1 MEIRQDLPVG
11 FVPDE
16 AEFSIF
22 FYQEIL
28 RAAPFE
34 TAKIKILMKQL
45 WKNLSVSGKLY
56 AVVGIMGFLIAL
68 ELFTLI
74 FAMNTL
80 SAVRGYI
87 GGEGQWSKAQ
97 KDAIIAL
104 QSYAITH
111 DEDYYEVFLSRIKVP
126 LGDKVTRLEMNKPD
140 MNFDIA
146 FNGMVQGNIHQR
158 DIPGMIDLYRRFHF
172 VSHLQNAIN
181 RWIDGDE
188 QIAHLL
194 NLGHKLHE
202 DIQRNPNADLE
213 TVKRMLNDINELNIK
228 LTHAE
233 DSFSASL
240 GDASRWLEEL
250 LHMTLILVVVS
261 VSSFGLFLTFVLGR
275 ELKKSLNVLINA
287 AREVGRGNYNLVI
300 PVRTGDELGQL
311 SESLNGMVTS
321 LRQQKTAV
329 NIRDEFLSLASHELK
344 TPLTT
349 LKLQIQMRKRNM
361 EKGDLSAFEPE
372 KMKRHLENEDAQL
385 NRLVRLVEDML
396 DISRIRVGKFSLRIE
411 QVDIVQ
417 LARDVIQRLEV
428 QIRESRSEIELVAPE
443 SLSGEWDSY
452 RLEQVFVNLLTNA
465 MKYGR
470 QGKITLSIVPNID
483 YVEMSVADQG
493 IGISES
499 DQDRIFQQFERAVSS
514 SEASGLGLGLYIVK
528 QIITAHQGEIRVQSE
543 PGKGSIFTIRLPLV
557 TREN

>member
-1 MEIRQDLPVG
+1 
-11 FVPDE
+11 
-16 AEFSIF
+16 
-22 FYQEIL
+22 
-28 RAAPFE
+28 
-34 TAKIKILMKQL
+34 MKQL

-97 KDAIIAL
+97 KDSIIAL
-104 QSYAITH
+104 QSYAITQ
-111 DEDYYEVFLSRIKVP
+111 DENYYKAFLERIKVP
-126 LGDKVTRLEMNKPD
+126 QGDKVTRLEMNKPD
-140 MNFDIA
+140 MNYDIA
-146 FNGMVQGNIHQR
+146 HKGMIEGNIHEK

-172 VSHLQNAIN
+172 VTHLKSAID
-181 RWIDGDE
+181 RWVDGDE
-188 QIAHLL
+188 QIELL
-194 NLGHKLHE
+194 LKLGQKLHE
-202 DIQRNPNADLE
+202 DIRNNPKPKME
-213 TVKRMLNDINELNIK
+213 TVKRMLDEIAEINVR
-228 LTHAE
+228 LTKAE

-240 GDASRWLEEL
+240 GNASRWLEEL

-261 VSSFGLFLTFVLGR
+261 VSSFGLFLTFILGR
-275 ELKKSLNVLINA
+275 ELKKSLKVLINA
-287 AREVGRGNYNLVI
+287 AGEVGKGNYNLSI
-300 PVRTGDELGQL
+300 PVTSGDELGQL

-361 EKGDLSAFEPE
+361 EKGDFSVFEPE
-372 KMKRHLENEDAQL
+372 KMKRHLDNEDAQL

-396 DISRIRVGKFSLRIE
+396 DISRIRVGKFSLRVE
-411 QVDIVQ
+411 RVDIVQ
-417 LARDVIQRLEV
+417 LAKDVIQRIEV
-428 QIRESRSEIELVAPE
+428 QIRESKSEIELVTPE
-443 SLSGEWDSY
+443 SLFGEWDSY
-452 RLEQVFVNLLTNA
+452 RLEQVLVNLLTNA

-483 YVEMSVADQG
+483 FVEISVADQG

-528 QIITAHQGEIRVQSE
+528 QIITAHQGEIRVESE
-543 PGKGSIFTIRLPLV
+543 PDKGSIFTIRLPLV